1 MRAAF
6 FEGKG
11 AGPAPRRRDRRGDA
25 VLPGGQRALQAVA
38 PGPACDDKSMAFSP
52 GIAVKENVWH
62 HDLLVVG
69 VEDDSANLAQSA
81 AEIKEYLARR
91 RCMHGLLVSPTHFR
105 IYRNPLYP
113 GTPDSVREVADIA
126 TPHITGPLPANGIRG
141 PEFEDFVQR
150 WLEKLQTDYLPRNI
164 SIPADVRDVVESE
177 IVPSLYEGEIGAT
190 GSRWPWWIA
199 S

>member
-1 MRAAF
+1 
-6 FEGKG
+6 
-11 AGPAPRRRDRRGDA
+11 
-25 VLPGGQRALQAVA
+25 
-38 PGPACDDKSMAFSP
+38 MAFSP

-81 AEIKEYLARR
+81 EEIKEYLARR
-91 RCMHGLLVSPTHFR
+91 RCMHGVLVSPTHFR
-105 IYRNPLYP
+105 IYRNDLYP
-113 GTPDSVREVADIA
+113 GTPESVLEVADIP
-126 TPHITGPLPANGIRG
+126 TPHIIGRMPSVTRG
-141 PEFEDFVQR
+141 PEFEDFVQS
-150 WLEKLQTDYLPRNI
+150 WLEKLQTDYLTRNI

-190 GSRWPWWIA
+190 GFRWPWWNA